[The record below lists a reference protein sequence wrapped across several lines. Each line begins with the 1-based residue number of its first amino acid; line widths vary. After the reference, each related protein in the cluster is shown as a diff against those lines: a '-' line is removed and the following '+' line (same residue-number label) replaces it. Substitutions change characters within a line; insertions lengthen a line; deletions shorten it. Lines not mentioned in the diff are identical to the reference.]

1 MKNQKLKNCITFI
14 DHIDYTIWYMFI
26 MNFYQK
32 FYMYMK
38 TGLLLLQRQLLHV
51 VTKSDQ
57 KYININTCLKII
69 GGQCNIWKYDDF
81 STFCP
86 FKIERIFWTPK
97 ILIISIIAYISLIS
111 SFGKGDILK
120 DEIRLLCRKIVTKSL
135 R

>member
-1 MKNQKLKNCITFI
+1 MDIKDPFSFAKWINEELPNISREITPRKILKKQKLKNCITFI

-57 KYININTCLKII
+57 KYININTSE
-69 GGQCNIWKYDDF
+69 NY
-81 STFCP
+81 
-86 FKIERIFWTPK
+86 RR
-97 ILIISIIAYISLIS
+97 AM
-111 SFGKGDILK
+111 
-120 DEIRLLCRKIVTKSL
+120 
-135 R
+135 